1 MGIFGGTCSD
11 AVSYQIGKV
20 STTSIVTTTKWTE
33 LLTYVN
39 QERAR
44 RSAGAISS
52 PGFTGS
58 VTAAKLNTLINA
70 IPGTYS
76 GAISSVSAGTIIK
89 AAEFNAVVDKLNAAG
104 SVCLCNCNYCTC
116 NCNYCTCNCNHSCT
130 CNCNYSDRRLKTNI
144 KFLRFEKEIK
154 VYSYNYIYDNKKTY
168 EGVIAQDLIG
178 TCFEQALSLDE
189 LGYYMVDYSLLPI
202 ELKEI
207 NERN

>member
-1 MGIFGGTCSD
+1 MGIFGGSGSD
-11 AVSYQIGKV
+11 AVSYPIGKV
-20 STTSIVTTTKWTE
+20 STSSIVTTTKWDE

-44 RSAGAISS
+44 RRAGAISS
-52 PGFTGS
+52 PGFTGL
-58 VTAAKLNTLINA
+58 VTASKLNTLINA
-70 IPGTYS
+70 IPGTYA
-76 GAISSVSAGTIIK
+76 GAISSVSAGTIIM
-89 AAEFNAVVDKLNAAG
+89 ATEFNAVVDKLNAAG

-178 TCFEQALSLDE
+178 THFEQALSLDE